1 VTDIKVVVVVV
12 EVIVSE
18 GWDRIIVVVDLDG
31 KGVVTDSKVVVVNAE
46 EDKED
51 FLDIEACEQSRVTV
65 IVSRKVEVDRVGQ
78 IEANAFEIEEG
89 R

>member
-1 VTDIKVVVVVV
+1 VEDAAGDGKGAVTDTKVVVVVV

-31 KGVVTDSKVVVVNAE
+31 KRVVTDSKVVVVNAE

-51 FLDIEACEQSRVTV
+51 FLDIEACE
-65 IVSRKVEVDRVGQ
+65 
-78 IEANAFEIEEG
+78 
-89 R
+89 